1 MQDFIKILI
10 LIVILII
17 FILINQD
24 NNISKVESQME
35 SQIESQMESQVK
47 IPVELSQYKKFSA
60 STPYADVVF
69 FGNNSRMYINIKYKN
84 LSGVSAIHIH
94 VNNKGKPGPNGSK
107 PSRCYNNNSGVSHP
121 VMPCITER
129 SEKPK
134 VFGPVLAWMG
144 TTIQWQRGVAQTNP
158 NGNSPCCTKNN
169 PLCILASPPNI
180 GTPYLSSAL
189 ENTEKTFVFY
199 NEYINGGCPWINN
212 GTLLDIHGFNF
223 QENINGKLT
232 DKKPGADIIYQSEF
246 LQISR

>member
-1 MQDFIKILI
+1 MQDFVKILI

-17 FILINQD
+17 IILINQD
-24 NNISKVESQME
+24 NNISKVESQIE
-35 SQIESQMESQVK
+35 SQIQTQIESQVK

-94 VNNKGKPGPNGSK
+94 VNNKGKPGP
-107 PSRCYNNNSGVSHP
+107 
-121 VMPCITER
+121 
-129 SEKPK
+129 
-134 VFGPVLAWMG
+134 VLAWMG

-158 NGNSPCCTKNN
+158 NGNSPCCTINN
-169 PLCILASPPNI
+169 PQCILASPPNI
-180 GTPYLSSAL
+180 GTPYLSSQL
-189 ENTEKTFVFY
+189 ENTEKTFVFL
-199 NEYINGGCPWINN
+199 NEYVNGGCPWINN

-246 LQISR
+246 VQISQ

>member
-1 MQDFIKILI
+1 MQDFVKILI
-10 LIVILII
+10 LILILII
-17 FILINQD
+17 IISINGD
-24 NNISKVESQME
+24 NNISKVESQIE
-35 SQIESQMESQVK
+35 SQIESQVK

-60 STPYADVVF
+60 SSPYADVVF

-94 VNNKGKPGPNGSK
+94 VNNKGKP
-107 PSRCYNNNSGVSHP
+107 
-121 VMPCITER
+121 
-129 SEKPK
+129 
-134 VFGPVLAWMG
+134 GPVLAWMG

-180 GTPYLSSAL
+180 GTPYLSSHL

-199 NEYINGGCPWINN
+199 NEYVNGSCPWINN

-246 LQISR
+246 VQISQ